1 MRKLTVYGIF
11 ILIVMMVPSAARASA
26 PSVPY
31 TALGDSYSAGEG
43 NDPFDSS
50 CHRAEHADSAY
61 PRILPSLVGYISP
74 PNFHACTGAVIADIW
89 RRHQPNMPGQSTQT
103 TYVRPT
109 DRLVTLTVGG
119 NDLRFATILRE
130 CLLHSDCT
138 ESAPAKADDAD
149 LTTIQ
154 PKLVNTYAQVRAR
167 MNPAGYLVVAGY
179 PHLFASGAE
188 AGCNPLISPKESAWI
203 DNLVDRG
210 NARIAAA
217 VRAARLRSA
226 NVFYVDATGDFAGH
240 ELCSDEPWLY
250 SLKLSLHE
258 GHNLLQG
265 SYHPTP
271 AGQAAYAAAF
281 SRFLNRP
288 AVRSALTARR
298 SPRSACSASSPDPG
312 NWNRA
317 PARRGA
323 RPAHWSARAR
333 ACRPAGGARP

>member
-11 ILIVMMVPSAARASA
+11 ISMVCAIAAPAAAAAA
-26 PSVPY
+26 PVPY

-50 CHRAEHADSAY
+50 CHRALHSDSAY
-61 PRILPSLVGYISP
+61 PRVLPTLVGYLSP

-89 RRHQPNMPGQSTQT
+89 RRRQPNMPGQSVQT
-103 TYVRPT
+103 RYVRPT

-130 CLLHSDCT
+130 CLLHFDCT
-138 ESAPAKADDAD
+138 ESAPAKADEAD
-149 LTTIQ
+149 LLTIQ
-154 PKLVNTYAQVRAR
+154 PKLVNTYTQVRSR
-167 MNPAGYLVVAGY
+167 MSPAGYLVVAGY
-179 PHLFASGAE
+179 PHLFASGPE

-217 VRAARLRSA
+217 VRVARASSA
-226 NVFYVDATGDFAGH
+226 NVFFVDVTANFAGH
-240 ELCSDEPWLY
+240 ELCSDEPWLHG
-250 SLKLSLHE
+250 LKLSVHE
-258 GHNLLQG
+258 GRNLVQG
-265 SYHPTP
+265 SYHPKP

-281 SRFLNRP
+281 ARFLSRP
-288 AVRSALTARR
+288 AVRSALTVRR
-298 SPRSACSASSPDPG
+298 SPRSACSASSPGPG
-312 NWNRA
+312 NWSRA
-317 PARRGA
+317 PVRRGA
-323 RPAHWSARAR
+323 RPGRWSARAP